1 MSYSPLKL
9 RAGAGALA
17 QIRRD
22 GFVPEAFSVMA
33 GASGGPKW
41 LVLSQLDRVLAPWI
55 LKDRVAPLFVI
66 GSSIGAWRFAC
77 LAQSDPLAAI
87 DRFEEAYIG
96 QRYETKPSPRE
107 VTARS
112 REILDVLLGDSG
124 VREIL
129 GSPVVR
135 LNVMTARSRLATASD
150 ARPVLL
156 AGLAMSALAN
166 AANRKWLGWFY
177 VRSLFSD
184 PRDEP
189 PFAGMSGLPLERA
202 ALTADNLDKAIL
214 ATGSIPLVLEGVR
227 EIEGAAPGTYRDGG
241 IIDYHFDEELSGGRG
256 LVFYPHFYGHI
267 VPGWFDK
274 GLKNRRGQASLDR
287 TVLIHP
293 SPEFVAG
300 LPNSKI
306 PDRKDFETMSNDD
319 RIRCWQ
325 RVVAEC
331 ERLAETFAEWGE
343 RGKLEAVVEPL

>member
-1 MSYSPLKL
+1 MAFSALKL
-9 RAGAGALA
+9 RAGPAALA

-22 GFVPEAFSVMA
+22 GMVPETFSVMA

-55 LKDRVAPLFVI
+55 LANRESPLFLL

-77 LAQSDPLAAI
+77 VAQADPVDAI
-87 DRFEEAYIG
+87 VRFEEAYIG
-96 QRYETKPSPRE
+96 QRYDRRPSAQE

-112 REILDVLLGDSG
+112 REILEVVLGEHGASD
-124 VREIL
+124 IL
-129 GSPVVR
+129 TSPLAR
-135 LNVMTARSRLATASD
+135 LNVMTARSRRVTASD
-150 ARPVLL
+150 ARPALL
-156 AGLAMSALAN
+156 AGLAISALAN
-166 AANRKWLGWFY
+166 AANRRLLGWFY

-189 PFAGMSGLPLERA
+189 PFAAMSGLPLERA
-202 ALTADNLDKAIL
+202 ALTERNLGKAIL

-227 EIEGAAPGTYRDGG
+227 DIDGAARGTYRDGG
-241 IIDYHFDEELSGGRG
+241 IIDYHFDVELSGGRG
-256 LVFYPHFYGHI
+256 LVCYPHFYGHI

-274 GLKNRRGQASLDR
+274 ALKNRRGRASLER

-300 LPNSKI
+300 LPNGKI
-306 PDRKDFETMSNDD
+306 PDRKDFETMGNDD
-319 RIRCWQ
+319 RIRCWR

-331 ERLAETFAEWGE
+331 ERLAETFEEWRV
-343 RGKLEAVVEPL
+343 RGQLVARVEPL